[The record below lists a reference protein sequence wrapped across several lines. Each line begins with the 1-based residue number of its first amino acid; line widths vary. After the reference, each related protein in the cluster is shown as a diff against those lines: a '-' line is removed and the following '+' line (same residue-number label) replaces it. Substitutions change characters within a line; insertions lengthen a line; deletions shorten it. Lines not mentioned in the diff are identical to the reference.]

1 MNRYIRP
8 ALATFAILATSMPVT
23 QAADISN
30 SFAVTVSLTSLCR
43 AKDSGTK
50 TLAFGTYTAFQTGAQ
65 TATGINIEFECTRGF
80 APTSVAFDTTNGTAT
95 GGGVLAG
102 LNYDINFATAVVT
115 GGTAATSTA
124 DAIGTADVRSYAI
137 TGSMPAAQAGATAT
151 GEQSHNRTLII
162 TY

>member
-8 ALATFAILATSMPVT
+8 IVATLGILTASLPVT

-30 SFAVTVSLTSLCR
+30 SFAVTVSLTSQCR
-43 AKDSGTK
+43 AKDTGTK
-50 TLAFGTYTAFQTGAQ
+50 TLAFGTYAAFQTSAQ

-80 APTSVAFDTTNGTAT
+80 APTSVAFDTTNGTAI
-95 GGGVLAG
+95 GGGILAG

-115 GGTAATSTA
+115 AGTAATSAA
-124 DAIGTADVRSYAI
+124 DSIGTADVRSYAI
-137 TGSMPAAQAGATAT
+137 TGTMPANQAGATAT
-151 GEQSHNRTLII
+151 GEQSHSRTLIV